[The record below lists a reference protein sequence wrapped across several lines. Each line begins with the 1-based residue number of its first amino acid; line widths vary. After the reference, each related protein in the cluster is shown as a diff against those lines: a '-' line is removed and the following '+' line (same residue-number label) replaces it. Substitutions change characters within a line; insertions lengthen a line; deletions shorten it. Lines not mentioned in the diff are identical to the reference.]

1 MSIVEK
7 SLSWMSDLEDLYW
20 RASIVEMDFDCRMGY
35 GDGDSSVGM
44 EYRFSNPSGAIFVFD
59 TK

>member
-7 SLSWMSDLEDLYW
+7 SLSW

>member
-1 MSIVEK
+1 
-7 SLSWMSDLEDLYW
+7 MSDLEDLWW
-20 RASIVEMDFDCRMGY
+20 RASIVGMDFDCRMGY

-44 EYRFSNPSGAIFVFD
+44 EYQFSNPGESIFDFD